1 MKNHLCSFTTVSAFE
16 ISGANYNFLQFTNYL
31 NLYNICDTINSTPN
45 LSIEHWILV
54 R

>member
-1 MKNHLCSFTTVSAFE
+1 MKNNLCSLAAASAFE
-16 ISGANYNFLQFTNYL
+16 ISGAIYNFHQFANYL
-31 NLYNICDTINSTPN
+31 NLYNICYIINSTPN